1 MAEEINKN
9 QLLEQKKA
17 VFDMIVEG
25 PKLPGEAEAKEDDP
39 YSLDTERGAQLYA
52 SFSDDELLE
61 LLRGSAQ
68 RLGHSPSQGAG
79 GRPLSP
85 RSWRWGRPAQS
96 AGRGNGGPG
105 RAPEQSG
112 GRPRR

>member
-17 VFDMIVEG
+17 VFEMIVEG
-25 PKLPGEAEAKEDDP
+25 PKLTGEAEEKEDDQ

-61 LLRGSAQ
+61 LLRGSAR

-79 GRPLSP
+79 GRPLST

-105 RAPEQSG
+105 RAPE
-112 GRPRR
+112 